1 MGIFDNLP
9 FSGLGS
15 DGDMSKRLDRVAKL
29 SVENVDIPSEFRPTD
44 LEAWLFAPA
53 GTRVGILG
61 EPQGNAQSELTPELV
76 ELIKDRFER
85 LETALDLMEANIKLT
100 QQQTAEIVGSRVA
113 SGVQAPSEGVSTDMI
128 HTVGEDG
135 EVTSKPI
142 EMDSDHPMTHL
153 EIGENLGLIDVER
166 ASKISGS
173 RFSYLFG
180 DLVKIQF
187 NLVSYTLN
195 KLSEKGFNPTIPPV
209 LVRENALFGTGFFP
223 DDSDQVY
230 EVQNDDLFLVGTSEV
245 SLAALHTDEII
256 DMKNLPLRYAGYSTC
271 FRREAGT
278 YGKDTSG
285 IFRVHQ
291 FDKVEMFSFCDPEK
305 SYEEHEQILAIEE
318 EILKDLEIPY
328 RVVDV
333 CTGDLGASA
342 AKKYDIEAWIPSQKK
357 YREVTSCS
365 NTTDFQ
371 ARRLNMRTKIED
383 VNTIL
388 HTLNGTALAVGRIL
402 IALLENNQQ
411 PDGSVIFSDD
421 LGQILGVNKLSKK

>member
-1 MGIFDNLP
+1 MIDPQLLKTNIEAIEENIRKRDLNIDLDKLKLLDESRRALKFESEKLRAEQKKLGKEIASASEKEKVILLKKAEKISDKVKSLSEETQQKDEEFFDAWI
-9 FSGLGS
+9 
-15 DGDMSKRLDRVAKL
+15 K
-29 SVENVDIPSEFRPTD
+29 IPNIVNSSSPVGKTD
-44 LEAWLFAPA
+44 EDNKEIKK
-53 GTRVGILG
+53 VG
-61 EPQGNAQSELTPELV
+61 EP
-76 ELIKDRFER
+76 K
-85 LETALDLMEANIKLT
+85 NIKN
-100 QQQTAEIVGSRVA
+100 
-113 SGVQAPSEGVSTDMI
+113 
-128 HTVGEDG
+128 
-135 EVTSKPI
+135 
-142 EMDSDHPMTHL
+142 PMTHL

-305 SYEEHEQILAIEE
+305 SNEEHEHILAIEE

-342 AKKYDIEAWIPSQKK
+342 AKKYDIEAWIPSQQK

-371 ARRLNMRTKIED
+371 ARRLNMRTKNED
-383 VNTIL
+383 GNTIL

-411 PDGSVIFSDD
+411 PDGSVTFSDD
-421 LGQILGVNKLSKK
+421 LGKILGVNKLS

>member
-1 MGIFDNLP
+1 MIDPQLLKTNIEAIEENIRKRDLDIDLDKLKLLDESRRALKFESEKLRADQKKLGKEIASASEKEKVILLEKAEKISDKVKSLSEETQQKDEEFFD
-9 FSGLGS
+9 SWI
-15 DGDMSKRLDRVAKL
+15 K
-29 SVENVDIPSEFRPTD
+29 IPNIVNSSSPVGKTD
-44 LEAWLFAPA
+44 EDNKEIKK
-53 GTRVGILG
+53 VG
-61 EPQGNAQSELTPELV
+61 EP
-76 ELIKDRFER
+76 K
-85 LETALDLMEANIKLT
+85 NIKN
-100 QQQTAEIVGSRVA
+100 
-113 SGVQAPSEGVSTDMI
+113 
-128 HTVGEDG
+128 
-135 EVTSKPI
+135 
-142 EMDSDHPMTHL
+142 PMTHL

-195 KLSEKGFNPTIPPV
+195 KLSAKGFNPTIPPV

-256 DMKNLPLRYAGYSTC
+256 DIESLPLRYAGYSTC

-305 SYEEHEQILAIEE
+305 SNEEHEHILAIEE

-371 ARRLNMRTKIED
+371 ARRLNMRTKNENG
-383 VNTIL
+383 NTIL

-411 PDGSVIFSDD
+411 SDGSVRFSDD
-421 LGQILGVNKLSKK
+421 LGKILGVNKLS